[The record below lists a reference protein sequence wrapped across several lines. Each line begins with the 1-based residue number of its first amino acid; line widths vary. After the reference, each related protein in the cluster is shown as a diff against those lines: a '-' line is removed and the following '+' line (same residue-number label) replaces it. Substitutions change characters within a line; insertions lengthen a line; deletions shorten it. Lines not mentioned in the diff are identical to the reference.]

1 MTATQMI
8 NTSKYEFSHG
18 RKPRGEGYWG
28 FYFVDHKSDTTRV
41 EFAPGFIKYT
51 EARRW
56 AVERANATD
65 STVISVAT

>member
-1 MTATQMI
+1 MNAAKMI
-8 NTSKYEFSHG
+8 DTSKYEFSHG

-28 FYFVDHKSDTTRV
+28 FHFCDHKSDKTRV

-56 AVERANATD
+56 AVERAEATD